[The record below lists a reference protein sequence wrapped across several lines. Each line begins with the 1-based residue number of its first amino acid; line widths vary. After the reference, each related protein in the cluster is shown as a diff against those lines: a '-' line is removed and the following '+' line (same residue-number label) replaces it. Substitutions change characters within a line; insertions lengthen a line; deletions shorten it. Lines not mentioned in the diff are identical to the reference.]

1 MEPREGYVT
10 MKPWEGYMEPFRI
23 FGNLYFVGS
32 THVCCHIVDTG
43 DGLVMIDSSYPQCL
57 YMILENMHKV
67 GLDPKNLKY
76 ILHSHGHYD
85 HIGGTKALIEMY
97 GVKTVIGRG
106 DEDYVNGKLDL
117 TWAKELGFEYF
128 ETFDADIIMEDGDT
142 LTIGKTTFR
151 AVNTPGHTPGTIS
164 FVFNVDDGERTYTAG
179 MFGGAGMN
187 SLQLPWLDSYGLPHS
202 LHDDFPAS
210 IAKFRKEKIDILI
223 GNHPKNV
230 DTAGKY
236 KRIMN
241 GEKDAFID
249 PTQLDRWLD
258 EVQETYDKML
268 AEGK

>member
-1 MEPREGYVT
+1 MQPREGYVT
-10 MKPWEGYMEPFRI
+10 MKQWEGYMEPFRI

-32 THVCCHIVDTG
+32 THVCTHIIDTG
-43 DGLVMIDSSYPQCL
+43 DGLVMLDSGYPQCL
-57 YMILENMHKV
+57 YMITEGMHKV
-67 GLDPKNLKY
+67 GLDPKDLKY

-85 HIGGTKALIEMY
+85 HIGGTRALIEMY

-128 ETFDADIIMEDGDT
+128 ETFEPDIIMEDGDT

-151 AVNTPGHTPGTIS
+151 AVSTPGHTPGTIS

-202 LHDDFPAS
+202 LHDNFPDS

-258 EVQETYDKML
+258 EVQETYDQMI
-268 AEGK
+268 AAGK